1 MELFSY
7 NIVVLAVFSLAAF
20 SAAFAYV
27 VSKKRLYLYEAILV
41 ALFLLDHFIIFAAQ
55 FLYNSLPTSGVVS
68 SYITAPDFKIL
79 ILVARQLAY
88 LLVAKELFKLEYPK
102 WTYLV
107 FPLIFVLYWN
117 LQTTETSHGDLVQ
130 LFLFYSVMQVYLLVL
145 AVICYRKARLEE
157 FAHLRRLVMV
167 SIALLVLT
175 FLFDITWML
184 ELFNPLMVVFVYA
197 HESNPFETLLHLL
210 YSVLVLKAVI
220 TRLGQ
225 SAASAPQQQ
234 SFQAELADAGISKAV
249 QDLRLTRRE
258 EEVFRLLLE
267 DLTYQEICD
276 KLVISMNTVKSHAHN
291 IYDKAGCSR
300 RSDLK
305 RIVAGGKIP
314 STVAAETETNAR

>member
-7 NIVVLAVFSLAAF
+7 DIAVLTVFSLAAF

-55 FLYNSLPTSGVVS
+55 FLFNSFPTSGTVA

-117 LQTTETSHGDLVQ
+117 LQTPLTTQNGYFQ

-145 AVICYRKARLEE
+145 CAVCYAKTRLEE
-157 FAHLRRLVMV
+157 FAHLKQLIVV
-167 SIALLVLT
+167 SAVLLVLT
-175 FLFDITWML
+175 IAFDVLWAL
-184 ELFNPLMVVFVYA
+184 DLYNPLMAIFGFA
-197 HESNPFETLLHLL
+197 HESNVFETLLHLF
-210 YSVLVLKAVI
+210 YSVLIIKTVAERLKQHMAHSPQLPQQTEPSNANIDKAV
-220 TRLGQ
+220 R
-225 SAASAPQQQ
+225 
-234 SFQAELADAGISKAV
+234 
-249 QDLRLTRRE
+249 DLRLTRRE
-258 EEVFRLLLE
+258 EEVFRLLLD

-305 RIVAGGKIP
+305 RIVAKGGAA
-314 STVAAETETNAR
+314 VAPPAEVDTHTD

>member
-68 SYITAPDFKIL
+68 SYITIPEVKVLVL
-79 ILVARQLAY
+79 IGRQLAY
-88 LLVAKELFKLEYPK
+88 LLVAKELFKLEYPR
-102 WTYLV
+102 WTYIV

-130 LFLFYSVMQVYLLVL
+130 VFLFYSVMQVYLLVL

-175 FLFDITWML
+175 LLFDITWMF
-184 ELFNPLMVVFVYA
+184 ELFNPLMAVFVYA
-197 HESNPFETLLHLL
+197 HESNPFETLLHLF

-234 SFQAELADAGISKAV
+234 SFQAELTDAGISKAV

-305 RIVAGGKIP
+305 RIVAGGKKP

>member
-1 MELFSY
+1 MALFAY
-7 NIVVLAVFSLAAF
+7 NIAVLIVFSVAAF
-20 SAAFAYV
+20 SAAFCYTTSKERVFLYSAVLV
-27 VSKKRLYLYEAILV
+27 VF
-41 ALFLLDHFIIFAAQ
+41 FLLDHFIIFAAQ
-55 FLYNSLPTSGVVS
+55 FLYNSLPTSGTVS
-68 SYITAPDFKIL
+68 SYITIPEVKVLVL
-79 ILVARQLAY
+79 IGRQLAY
-88 LLVAKELFKLEYPK
+88 LLVAKELFKLEYPR
-102 WTYLV
+102 WTYIV

-130 LFLFYSVMQVYLLVL
+130 VFLFYSVMQVYLLVL

-157 FAHLRRLVMV
+157 FAHLRRLAMV

-175 FLFDITWML
+175 LLFDITWMF
-184 ELFNPLMVVFVYA
+184 ELFNPLMAVFVYA

-210 YSVLVLKAVI
+210 YSVLVVKAVVDQ
-220 TRLGQ
+220 LSQ
-225 SAASAPQQQ
+225 STTPASQQ
-234 SFQAELADAGISKAV
+234 SLQAELTEAGIGKAV

-305 RIVAGGKIP
+305 RIVAGGKKP